1 MCVFGKQAG
10 VRADVANAGIHDDF
24 TAQKSTPKSAP
35 TPGDPTFTTAK
46 PKWLPTAPPGAP
58 RTAEQQTRDKIELW
72 LSKNPKP
79 SAQDIV
85 AELEALKPLSQD
97 NQIYLISRAF
107 PASSAL
113 ATSEELVKAL
123 QDKPDI
129 RNVFTKWLL
138 ARAVERESKS
148 TPQNRETPGSPHHQA
163 GLFALAAL
171 KVMQGHDEE
180 LGALITQKP
189 KDGEFLASA
198 LGAQNPLYFE
208 SSLLVDARHQLV
220 SALNSV
226 PRTETIGAIV
236 QTLYLQI
243 RPEDIKNC
251 PALAASLA
259 KALAREFYPQP
270 EFGRTVAAEKDR
282 LQAFLQNSDG
292 RELMLGGS
300 DERKQRV
307 LSALQKY
314 PAAFTVQTFE
324 HYQGPWVLE
333 PKLANAL
340 AEGLFP
346 ADAPNRKALVAQV
359 GEILATPQGQQLRF
373 EGMYGF
379 DPKVDPAA
387 SWRRCRPLSTMGS
400 LPKICD

>member
-1 MCVFGKQAG
+1 MSGEVGQAG
-10 VRADVANAGIHDDF
+10 VRADVANAGIPDAF

-35 TPGDPTFTTAK
+35 TPGDPNSTAAK
-46 PKWLPTAPPGAP
+46 PKWLPPSAPS
-58 RTAEQQTRDKIELW
+58 ELQTRDKIEFW
-72 LSKNPKP
+72 LSKNPRP
-79 SAQDIV
+79 SVTAIV
-85 AELEALKPLSQD
+85 AELEALSRDKPISEA

-138 ARAVERESKS
+138 SRAVERESKN
-148 TPQNRETPGSPHHQA
+148 TPQNRETAGSPHNQA

-198 LGAQNPLYFE
+198 LGAQNPLYIK
-208 SSLLVDARHQLV
+208 SSLLVDARHQLL

-226 PRTETIGAIV
+226 PRTETTGAIV
-236 QTLYLQI
+236 PTLYLQI

-270 EFGRTVAAEKDR
+270 HLGRTAGAEKDR
-282 LQAFLQNSDG
+282 LQAFLQTPDG
-292 RELMLGGS
+292 AELMLGGS

-307 LSALQKY
+307 LGALQKY

-324 HYQGPWVLE
+324 HHQGPWVLE

-340 AEGLFP
+340 AEGLFA

-359 GEILATPQGQQLRF
+359 GKSSPPHKVSNSGSRECMGLTQKSILQP
-373 EGMYGF
+373 
-379 DPKVDPAA
+379 
-387 SWRRCRPLSTMGS
+387 SWRRCRPSSTMGS